1 MTSKPS
7 VANGICKANG
17 EKNETVHVCGFCRIS
32 YGPRLPM
39 EIIPV
44 PFSDCQVTCSQKGM
58 ECKCGPKEPKEPK
71 QNFENGIDQ
80 FRHYMNPYNDRIDF
94 EIGFRRRDIGPK
106 FRAPSINPLKRRDSV
121 RMLDGAA
128 FTKRQ
133 EILQNY
139 KEDVDFM
146 SPLNE
151 Q

>member
-44 PFSDCQVTCSQKGM
+44 PFSDCHVTCSPKGM
-58 ECKCGPKEPKEPK
+58 ECKCGPKEPK
-71 QNFENGIDQ
+71 QNFENSIDQ

-94 EIGFRRRDIGPK
+94 EVSLRNRDIGPK
-106 FRAPSINPLKRRDSV
+106 SINPTKRTKRRDSV
-121 RMLDGAA
+121 RMLNGAA
-128 FTKRQ
+128 FTKRE

-139 KEDVDFM
+139 KDMDFM

-151 Q
+151 E

>member
-32 YGPRLPM
+32 YGPRLPT

-44 PFSDCQVTCSQKGM
+44 PFSECQVTCSPKGM
-58 ECKCGPKEPKEPK
+58 ECKCGPKEPKH
-71 QNFENGIDQ
+71 NFENSNDQ
-80 FRHYMNPYNDRIDF
+80 FKHYMTLYNDRIDF
-94 EIGFRRRDIGPK
+94 EVSLRNRGIGPK
-106 FRAPSINPLKRRDSV
+106 FRAPSINPTKRRDSV

-139 KEDVDFM
+139 KEDMDFM

-151 Q
+151 E